1 MTTTYHNPGNSFWI
15 SLVCPTFWMLV
26 VWLMMSIPPAE
37 THWSEQLPY
46 CNDTKDMSLLQGTP
60 FFHGSMVCNPTSPT
74 AGERSTFHLH
84 YFQSFAHYEA
94 AKYLWLLMDAE
105 ASGENNTLFTPAWV
119 FKLKKQPFSKGFPN
133 IANETPQWSMLHG
146 FIPKGFDESELGQA
160 CPVAR
165 NNTHLLWPRI
175 HGWFRVIGM
184 AGGGLEGCSFSEYE
198 GWKWEHQL
206 EVRLVK

>member
-1 MTTTYHNPGNSFWI
+1 MTTTYHNPGNSFLDKPCLSHLLNVGGMVDDVYPSSRN
-15 SLVCPTFWMLV
+15 SLKVNSC
-26 VWLMMSIPPAE
+26 
-37 THWSEQLPY
+37 LP
-46 CNDTKDMSLLQGTP
+46 LQGTP

-94 AKYLWLLMDAE
+94 AKYLWFLRDAE
-105 ASGENNTLFTPAWV
+105 ASGKTKHDSLQQGLI
-119 FKLKKQPFSKGFPN
+119 LKKQPFSKGFPN

-160 CPVAR
+160 FPVAR

-175 HGWFRVIGM
+175 HGWFRGIGM
-184 AGGGLEGCSFSEYE
+184 VWGVGGVQS
-198 GWKWEHQL
+198 
-206 EVRLVK
+206 